1 MEQRNV
7 IKYIIIS
14 LLFILLAACG
24 DNDSAEGKTKT
35 IGETEQE
42 TLNATTDSGELSG
55 HTVMIDPG
63 HGGRDPGSI
72 GINDI
77 YEKDL
82 VTNTTKP
89 IEKALREVGAN
100 VIMTRTEDVKIP
112 LKERR
117 NMSNEAMPDAFIS
130 IHYNSFE
137 DPSVGGFHT
146 YYYSQE
152 KDYRLAQSIHQSLG
166 NAISLK
172 DRGILEDSYAVLR
185 NNEVPAILLELGF
198 MSNPEELAL
207 IQSDEYSQTVAEA
220 IVSGLKNYFETN
232 ENVSS

>member
-1 MEQRNV
+1 MKQSYV
-7 IKYIIIS
+7 FKFLIIS
-14 LLFILLAACG
+14 LLFIILAACG
-24 DNDSAEGKTKT
+24 YDDSAKGKTKT
-35 IGETEQE
+35 VGETEQE

-89 IEKALREVGAN
+89 IEKALREAGAN

-152 KDYRLAQSIHQSLG
+152 KDYRLAQNIHQSLG

-198 MSNPEELAL
+198 MSNPEELAV